1 MKPENKTTGNL
12 GVIGYWGLNNW
23 HTKVFT
29 LLQTNQ
35 RGNGAT
41 WIDETVCSDA
51 DKIGSSSDHWRSL
64 HFQSQS
70 WPTQPKSDIFFEI
83 WQCAEMQLRP
93 AKQLA
98 RNGSIVCGSAKH
110 LTFQLTTIWQWTNK
124 KQKLKSQFGI
134 RVRGS
139 SVDWGAAAGAR
150 LVEEQTGG
158 GTKRIDGL
166 WLPLVYPPLL
176 LLFSC
181 PFYLRYL
188 GYLSYLI
195 FSS

>member
-1 MKPENKTTGNL
+1 MRQCARTLTRSDLALTTDAVYTFRVRVGQLNQNL
-12 GVIGYWGLNNW
+12 
-23 HTKVFT
+23 TF
-29 LLQTNQ
+29 
-35 RGNGAT
+35 
-41 WIDETVCSDA
+41 
-51 DKIGSSSDHWRSL
+51 
-64 HFQSQS
+64 
-70 WPTQPKSDIFFEI
+70 FFEI

-98 RNGSIVCGSAKH
+98 RNGSIVCGRAKH

-134 RVRGS
+134 RARGS

-195 FSS
+195 YSS

>member
-1 MKPENKTTGNL
+1 MCSNL
-12 GVIGYWGLNNW
+12 TLYETKKSSKWKSRSSWLLKLNNL

-41 WIDETVCSDA
+41 WIDGTVCSDA
-51 DKIGSSSDHWRSL
+51 DQIGSSSDWSSL
-64 HFQSQS
+64 HFQSPS
-70 WPTQPKSDIFFEI
+70 WAAQPKV
-83 WQCAEMQLRP
+83 AGGQLRP

-98 RNGSIVCGSAKH
+98 AQNGSIFCGSAKH
-110 LTFQLTTIWQWTNK
+110 VTFQLTTIWQWTNK